1 MHGTIPSAFIRLVHP
16 ETGRF
21 VAEYDPL
28 RGLLLVVDRGRQA
41 LIDLVRIDKART
53 EAQDNG
59 EAGGGE
65 TVS

>member
-1 MHGTIPSAFIRLVHP
+1 MHGTIPSAFVRLVHP

-21 VAEYDPL
+21 VAEYDPV

-53 EAQDNG
+53 EAQDD
-59 EAGGGE
+59 GGD
-65 TVS
+65 TTL